1 MEDKPGFLDKV
12 RSKVISRKF
21 LVWVTA
27 TVSLCIGVLASE
39 HWVAISLGYIGIE
52 GIGDIV
58 TRFVSGRTSK

>member
-39 HWVAISLGYIGIE
+39 HWVAVSLAYIGIE
-52 GIGDIV
+52 GLADIA
-58 TRFVSGRTSK
+58 TRFMAGRTSK

>member
-52 GIGDIV
+52 GLADIA
-58 TRFVSGRTSK
+58 TRFMAGRASE